1 MGYPVPG
8 DSCASGP
15 VVRVAEH
22 ARVACSDGILRW
34 MEADTKKEKR
44 VVGGVCGLLGEDT
57 GNHLVA
63 QHCQTRL
70 AQVGQH
76 LLRVSSRTPDL
87 FRRLETEYLER
98 RGRMGK
104 EGKSVMWQRWI
115 SILSILSPVIQ
126 NCSLFGPEM
135 PLRQR

>member
-1 MGYPVPG
+1 
-8 DSCASGP
+8 
-15 VVRVAEH
+15 
-22 ARVACSDGILRW
+22 

-63 QHCQTRL
+63 QNCQTRL
-70 AQVGQH
+70 ARGGQH

-98 RGRMGK
+98 RGRMGQ
-104 EGKSVMWQRWI
+104 EGKPVMWRRWI
-115 SILSILSPVIQ
+115 SILSPVIQ
-126 NCSLFGPEM
+126 NCSLFGPDM
-135 PLRQR
+135 PIRQR